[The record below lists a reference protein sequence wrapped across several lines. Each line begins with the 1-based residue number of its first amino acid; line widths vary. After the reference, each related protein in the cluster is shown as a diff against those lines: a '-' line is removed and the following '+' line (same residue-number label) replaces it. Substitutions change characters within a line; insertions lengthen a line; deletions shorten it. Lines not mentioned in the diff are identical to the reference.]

1 MAVEKDSLLGE
12 VIEKMPVYKSGF
24 DISGEIVLC
33 KNGIIIRHNGEIAK
47 VPFQYVK
54 YLDAMDNMALG
65 RVRANINVF
74 DQTNG
79 NMDFV
84 FEISDMHFNK
94 LVQVCKKK

>member
-1 MAVEKDSLLGE
+1 MPKESDSLLGD
-12 VIEKMPVYKSGF
+12 VIEKMTIYKSGF
-24 DISGEIVLC
+24 DISGEILLC
-33 KNGIIIRHNGEIAK
+33 KKGLVIKHNGDVAK
-47 VPFQYVK
+47 VPFAYVK
-54 YLDAMDNMALG
+54 YLDAMDKMALG

-94 LVQVCKKK
+94 LAQVCKKQ